1 MTLSVF
7 CTYSKSHWT
16 QSRFK
21 HQLSAQNLC
30 VRLQRSPPPPT
41 PTQLH
46 AISRVVTGWC
56 YSQILFG
63 NKEKVLK
70 MMHLSLTGQ
79 CPCAVLIP
87 SSTKIR
93 SKSQFS
99 SDRWAEVF
107 QAHFIHQAMRFYNFW
122 GTLFYSMFNF
132 IKYVVPNR
140 SLCTPVSS
148 WHLNHLF
155 TTTVSSAKF
164 LIILNNH

>member
-1 MTLSVF
+1 
-7 CTYSKSHWT
+7 
-16 QSRFK
+16 
-21 HQLSAQNLC
+21 
-30 VRLQRSPPPPT
+30 
-41 PTQLH
+41 
-46 AISRVVTGWC
+46 
-56 YSQILFG
+56 
-63 NKEKVLK
+63 

-122 GTLFYSMFNF
+122 GTVFYSMFTF

-140 SLCTPVSS
+140 SLCIPASS

-164 LIILNNH
+164 LIILNEASEHDDVCPGGQSRWRLCCRQKTWIRDNITFSPKAVALQKDRYQFSINYNRNSSQGRFTWSKFLTLFL